1 MLTPGE
7 ISPAALGALRVAA
20 TLTHL
25 LPGLRARVRLGSLP
39 LVDVATPGP
48 GGAIDQTAPRVLSP
62 CAFRS
67 AVAHAHQRRL
77 AGERLSFLNLPAGV
91 DPAIDLATPP
101 GGTSRPGGLYRV
113 RAADRWLWAFAT
125 TLDAAVAH
133 DLGRCLVDETPLDG
147 ELRALGIRPDPA
159 TEVSIAYAE
168 TTAAPGSRAEAAVVD
183 LLESLLARWTAHE
196 LVSASTAG
204 TVAR

>member
-25 LPGLRARVRLGSLP
+25 LPGLRARVRLGHVT
-39 LVDVATPGP
+39 LVDVLVPEPGET
-48 GGAIDQTAPRVLSP
+48 IDHLPARVLSP

-67 AVAHAHQRRL
+67 AVAQAHHRHV
-77 AGERLSFLNLPAGV
+77 AGERLSFLHLPAGV
-91 DPAIDLATPP
+91 DPAVDLATPA

-125 TLDAAVAH
+125 TLDPAVAY
-133 DLGRCLVDETPLDG
+133 DLGRPLVDATPLDG

-159 TEVSIAYAE
+159 TGVSLAYAE
-168 TTAAPGSRAEAAVVD
+168 TTAGRGSASEDAVVD

-196 LVSASTAG
+196 LMARSDAD

>member
-7 ISPAALGALRVAA
+7 ISPAAFGALRMAA

-25 LPGLRARVRLGSLP
+25 LPGLRARVRLGAIP
-39 LVDVATPGP
+39 LVDVLVPGP
-48 GGAIDQTAPRVLSP
+48 DDAVGHLAPRVVSP
-62 CAFRS
+62 CGFRS
-67 AVAHAHQRRL
+67 AVGQAHQRHL

-101 GGTSRPGGLYRV
+101 GGAARPGGLYRV

-125 TLDAAVAH
+125 TLDATVAY
-133 DLGRCLVDETPLDG
+133 DLGRPLVDETPTVGD
-147 ELRALGIRPDPA
+147 LRALGIRPDPA
-159 TEVSIAYAE
+159 TGVSIAYAE
-168 TTAAPGSRAEAAVVD
+168 TTATAGSSAEAAVVD

-196 LVSASTAG
+196 LMAGSTAG
-204 TVAR
+204 AHA

>member
-25 LPGLRARVRLGSLP
+25 LPGLRARVRLGEVP
-39 LVDVATPGP
+39 LVDVLLPAPGEA
-48 GGAIDQTAPRVLSP
+48 GDQLAPRVLSP

-67 AVAHAHQRRL
+67 AVAHAHQRHL

-101 GGTSRPGGLYRV
+101 GGTHRPGGLYRV
-113 RAADRWLWAFAT
+113 RVADRWLWAFAT
-125 TLDAAVAH
+125 TLDATVAH
-133 DLGRCLVDETPLDG
+133 DLGRSVVEETPLDG
-147 ELRALGIRPDPA
+147 ELRALGIRPDAA
-159 TEVSIAYAE
+159 TGVGIAYAE
-168 TTAAPGSRAEAAVVD
+168 TTAAAGSAAEAAVID

-196 LVSASTAG
+196 LMTGSTAD
-204 TVAR
+204 AHA